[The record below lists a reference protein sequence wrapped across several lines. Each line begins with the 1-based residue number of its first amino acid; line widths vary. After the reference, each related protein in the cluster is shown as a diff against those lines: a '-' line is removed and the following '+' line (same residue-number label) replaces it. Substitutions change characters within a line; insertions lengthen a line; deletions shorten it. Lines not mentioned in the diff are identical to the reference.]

1 MPRPRTVDL
10 LVRQTVA
17 RELRRFFSQTRTSK
31 ASLAKRLGIS
41 RQALYT
47 YISAS
52 STPSAEVL
60 ARLASVEGIGLC
72 FYGRRFD
79 PGPTVSIARTESVD
93 RQADDPQYHFP
104 FDTPIVI
111 TGTNQAVS
119 VEIRRKDAGVVEV
132 AVQLKAG

>member
-1 MPRPRTVDL
+1 MARPRTVDL
-10 LVRQTVA
+10 LVRQSVA
-17 RELRRFFSQTRTSK
+17 QELRRFFSQSRTSK
-31 ASLAKRLGIS
+31 AGLAKRLGIS

-60 ARLASVEGIGLC
+60 ARLALIEGISLFFHGK
-72 FYGRRFD
+72 RFD
-79 PGPTVSIARTESVD
+79 AGPTVFAVRSETLEGVGD
-93 RQADDPQYHFP
+93 NPQYDLP

-111 TGTNQAVS
+111 TGTNQAIS

-132 AVQLKAG
+132 AVRLKAG

>member
-17 RELRRFFSQTRTSK
+17 HELRRYFSQPRTSK

-47 YISAS
+47 YVSAS

-60 ARLASVEGIGLC
+60 ARLALIEGISLFFHGK
-72 FYGRRFD
+72 RFD
-79 PGPTVSIARTESVD
+79 PGPLTSTTRAEQLSVE
-93 RQADDPQYHFP
+93 AENAQYDLP

-111 TGTNQAVS
+111 IGTNQTLS

>member
-17 RELRRFFSQTRTSK
+17 QELRRYFSQPRTSK

-47 YISAS
+47 YVSAS

-60 ARLASVEGIGLC
+60 ARLASVEGIRLSFHGK
-72 FYGRRFD
+72 RFD
-79 PGPTVSIARTESVD
+79 PGPTASAARTESLNVE
-93 RQADDPQYHFP
+93 AENAQYDLP

-111 TGTNQAVS
+111 IGTNQALS